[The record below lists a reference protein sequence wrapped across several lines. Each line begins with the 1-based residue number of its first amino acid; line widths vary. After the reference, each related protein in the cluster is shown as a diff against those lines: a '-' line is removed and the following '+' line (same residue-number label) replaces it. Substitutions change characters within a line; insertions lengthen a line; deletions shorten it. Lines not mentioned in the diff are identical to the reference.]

1 MRSVQRMLPS
11 CSTYT
16 GHGKLLCTIVSIV
29 VVSLQSLHRAAKLI
43 DGNAGFYRDMAI
55 NGPYF
60 SYFLLYVVFSHAL
73 RHTRQDEPRWS
84 KYEKGEY
91 FLQKAKNLLVNDLEV
106 PKIPTIQGL
115 LILGGRQC
123 AIGKASEGWLYTGMA
138 ISMIK
143 DLGFHLHR
151 DQNALL
157 HDLEPDDLE
166 ARKRLC
172 LSAYVWDKSISLCL
186 GRSPSLTELPH
197 RPESLLDD
205 GDNQELW
212 YPRHLRDSNAS
223 YPHPTLSHTTETF
236 MYFAEIAEIINDMY
250 ATIYDSRSRERIEI
264 SRVFDIERR
273 LLDIYESLPAH
284 LRFVDM
290 DQACPPSHI
299 LNLNIIYHTVRILLF
314 RPFYLSQI
322 RQHSRDLVAHAHQT
336 CAVAAQYV
344 NTCFQSYGRTFQY
357 RNQTYLLSYCV
368 YTAATIE
375 INEIRSTDSEIA
387 ASAMDRLKVTL
398 QMLEA
403 EASQT
408 PGIRS
413 SVDIIRSRIQRQSD
427 ALAPGTAVPHGQ
439 PNNVGDA
446 LVDQHRPINGTENT
460 MDDESALLASQSIML
475 QPQDE
480 WDDFTSSLW
489 WNSDGFDLSGGFG
502 ILNESANLNSTTQW
516 HQA

>member
-1 MRSVQRMLPS
+1 MFIVGVCLPTLR
-11 CSTYT
+11 C
-16 GHGKLLCTIVSIV
+16 
-29 VVSLQSLHRAAKLI
+29 AAKLA
-43 DGNAGFYRDMAI
+43 DENVGFYRDMAI

-73 RHTRQDEPRWS
+73 RHTRQDEPRWA
-84 KYEKGEY
+84 KYEKGEI
-91 FLQKAKNLLVNDLEV
+91 FLQKAKTLLVDDLES

-143 DLGFHLHR
+143 DLGFHLDR
-151 DQNALL
+151 DPNTLL
-157 HDLEPDDLE
+157 NDLEPDDLE

-186 GRSPSLTELPH
+186 GRSPSLTKLPH
-197 RPESLLDD
+197 LPDSLLDD

-212 YPRHLRDSNAS
+212 YPRHLRDSDVS
-223 YPHPTLSHTTETF
+223 YPHPTRSHTTETF
-236 MYFAEIAEIINDMY
+236 TYFAKIAMVINDMY
-250 ATIYDSRSRERIEI
+250 ATVYDSRSRESINI
-264 SRVFDIERR
+264 TRVFDIERR
-273 LLDIYESLPAH
+273 LLNIYESLPAH

-290 DQACPPSHI
+290 DQDCPPSHI

-314 RPFYLSQI
+314 RPFYLSPSQ
-322 RQHSRDLVAHAHQT
+322 QHSQDLVAHAQET
-336 CAVAAQYV
+336 CAVAAQNV
-344 NTCFQSYGRTFQY
+344 NACFQSYGRTFRY

-375 INEIRSTDSEIA
+375 INEIRSADSNIA
-387 ASAMDRLKVTL
+387 ASAMERLKITL

-413 SVDIIRSRIQRQSD
+413 SVDIIRSRIHRQPAAHAPGAGVPHEQPANLAA
-427 ALAPGTAVPHGQ
+427 ALADPTYELSGIA
-439 PNNVGDA
+439 
-446 LVDQHRPINGTENT
+446 NT
-460 MDDESALLASQSIML
+460 MDQETALITDQSVTL
-475 QPQDE
+475 PPQDM
-480 WDDFTSSLW
+480 WDDLTSSLW
-489 WNSDGFDLSGGFG
+489 WHSDGLDLSGGFG
-502 ILNESANLNSTTQW
+502 ILNESADLTCTAQW
-516 HQA
+516 DQA

>member
-1 MRSVQRMLPS
+1 MRSVLRTAQSFL
-11 CSTYT
+11 TYT
-16 GHGKLLCTIVSIV
+16 GHGKLPCITVSIV
-29 VVSLQSLHRAAKLI
+29 AVSLQSLHRAARLT
-43 DGNAGFYRDMAI
+43 DGDAGFYRDMAI

-73 RHTRQDEPRWS
+73 RHTRQDEPRWA
-84 KYEKGEY
+84 KYEKGEF
-91 FLQKAKNLLVNDLEV
+91 FLQKAKNLLLNEFEM
-106 PKIPTIQGL
+106 PKVPTIQGL

-151 DQNALL
+151 EPNALL

-172 LSAYVWDKSISLCL
+172 LSAYVWEKSISLCL
-186 GRSPSLTELPH
+186 GRSPSFTELPH
-197 RPESLLDD
+197 QPNSLLDD

-212 YPRHLRDSNAS
+212 YPRHLQDSNAY

-236 MYFAEIAEIINDMY
+236 MYFAEIAVVINDMY
-250 ATIYDSRSRERIEI
+250 ATIYDSRSRERINT

-273 LLDIYESLPAH
+273 LLNIYESLPAH

-314 RPFYLSQI
+314 RPFYLSQSQ
-322 RQHSRDLVAHAHQT
+322 QHSRDLVAHAHQT

-375 INEIRSTDSEIA
+375 INEIRSADREIA
-387 ASAMDRLKVTL
+387 ASAMERLKVTL

-413 SVDIIRSRIQRQSD
+413 SVDIIRSRIHRQSGVH
-427 ALAPGTAVPHGQ
+427 ASSAGVPHGQ
-439 PNNVGDA
+439 PVITSNA
-446 LVDQHRPINGTENT
+446 LVDQHQEVDGMENT
-460 MDDESALLASQSIML
+460 MGHDVFAGQTAML

-480 WDDFTSSLW
+480 WDDFASSLW
-489 WNSDGFDLSGGFG
+489 WNSDGLDLSGGFG
-502 ILNESANLNSTTQW
+502 ILSESADLAQW
-516 HQA
+516 DQA